1 VIIRIS
7 KKIDITTSKTNT
19 SAFESAIMDD
29 KNMSDIIEK
38 HVDSTDRRVVLS
50 SHVKSKKVFSPMLI
64 LALISFQA
72 TSVLYGYDDK
82 VIGSVAAMEQ
92 FVSLQADHRTTCDDT
107 RYSSILPQV
116 EKYQGKNAEGAY
128 AFSARNQ
135 TLVFSVPLVGAI
147 FGAAFSGYLTTKFG
161 RKWPIIGSY
170 AFSYAG
176 TFLQTFAPNFAAFV
190 CGRFL
195 NAFLISIG
203 TTISILYLSEVVPA
217 RYRGPAVSASNVF
230 NLISGVIATVICNK
244 THTFA
249 GQSSFKIPLGAQ
261 AILPTF
267 LIPLTAFVP
276 ESPLWL
282 LMNDRPEE
290 ARASLRKLR
299 AFDDALVDDELRVMK
314 QAHDSEVSLTAGV
327 SFFDLFKRKNIKRT
341 LIAGSMYSVNQV
353 SGIILSTTYATIFLT
368 DLGVGSPFQLTIAA
382 SCCVLA
388 GTIIAPFVI
397 ENFGRRPVAIVGM
410 SVLFIVDIIA
420 GVLAFFVKEKN
431 VPLAIAVVSF
441 LFNVFWAASFYPL
454 SVVLPTEVPEPRL
467 RSITTSY
474 TLACAY
480 TTAVLT
486 TFSVPH
492 LVTVGPGAAG

>member
-1 VIIRIS
+1 
-7 KKIDITTSKTNT
+7 
-19 SAFESAIMDD
+19 M
-29 KNMSDIIEK
+29 
-38 HVDSTDRRVVLS
+38 
-50 SHVKSKKVFSPMLI
+50 
-64 LALISFQA
+64 
-72 TSVLYGYDDK
+72 
-82 VIGSVAAMEQ
+82 
-92 FVSLQADHRTTCDDT
+92 
-107 RYSSILPQV
+107 
-116 EKYQGKNAEGAY
+116 
-128 AFSARNQ
+128 
-135 TLVFSVPLVGAI
+135 
-147 FGAAFSGYLTTKFG
+147 
-161 RKWPIIGSY
+161 
-170 AFSYAG
+170 
-176 TFLQTFAPNFAAFV
+176 
-190 CGRFL
+190 

-217 RYRGPAVSASNVF
+217 RYRGPAVSASNIF

-261 AILPTF
+261 AIL
-267 LIPLTAFVP
+267 IPLTAFVP

-299 AFDDALVDDELRVMK
+299 ASDDSLVEDELRVMK
-314 QAHDSEVSLTAGV
+314 QAHDSDVALTAGV
-327 SFFDLFKRKNIKRT
+327 SFLDLFKRKNIKRT
-341 LIAGSMYSVNQV
+341 LVAGSMYSINQV

-388 GTIIAPFVI
+388 GTMIAPLVI

-410 SVLFIVDIIA
+410 SVLFVIDIIA
-420 GVLAFFVKEKN
+420 GVLAFYAKEKN
-431 VPLAIAVVSF
+431 VPLTIAILSF

-454 SVVLPTEVPEPRL
+454 SVVLPTEIPEPRL

>member
-1 VIIRIS
+1 MRQ
-7 KKIDITTSKTNT
+7 
-19 SAFESAIMDD
+19 
-29 KNMSDIIEK
+29 
-38 HVDSTDRRVVLS
+38 
-50 SHVKSKKVFSPMLI
+50 VK
-64 LALISFQA
+64 
-72 TSVLYGYDDK
+72 
-82 VIGSVAAMEQ
+82 
-92 FVSLQADHRTTCDDT
+92 
-107 RYSSILPQV
+107 
-116 EKYQGKNAEGAY
+116 KYQGKNAEGAY

-161 RKWPIIGSY
+161 RKWPIVGSY

-190 CGRFL
+190 CGRFM

-217 RYRGPAVSASNVF
+217 RYRGPAVSASNIF

-249 GQSSFKIPLGAQ
+249 SESSFKIPLGAQ
-261 AILPTF
+261 AILPTI

-282 LMNDRPEE
+282 LMNGRAEE

-299 AFDDALVDDELRVMK
+299 SFDDALVDDELRVMK
-314 QAHDSEVSLTAGV
+314 QAHDSEVALTTGV

-341 LIAGSMYSVNQV
+341 LVAGSMYSVNQV

-388 GTIIAPFVI
+388 GTMIAPLVI

-410 SVLFIVDIIA
+410 SVIFVIDVVA
-420 GVLAFFVKEKN
+420 GVLAFYADEKN
-431 VPLAIAVVSF
+431 VPLAIAILSF

-454 SVVLPTEVPEPRL
+454 SVVLPTEVPEARL